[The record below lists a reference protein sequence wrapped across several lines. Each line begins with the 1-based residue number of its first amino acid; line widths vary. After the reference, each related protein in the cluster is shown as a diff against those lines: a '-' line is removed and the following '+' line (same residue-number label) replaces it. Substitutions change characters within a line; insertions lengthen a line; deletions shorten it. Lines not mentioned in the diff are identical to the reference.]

1 MQSSL
6 RDRIAEVLYRQH
18 YRLGHGNSDDIT
30 WDDLEPALK
39 DVYRDDAD
47 AVIAELDEARTA
59 TTPDQLASLPFLAV
73 VRETYTSAAGWEH
86 SLIWER
92 RSGNENWACI
102 AAPIPPKNTVP
113 NLPAVVLWPTDW
125 SNHD

>member
-1 MQSSL
+1 MSDL
-6 RDRIAEVLYRQH
+6 RDRIIAALEASFDRFGV
-18 YRLGHGNSDDIT
+18 DDYN
-30 WDDLEPALK
+30 LM
-39 DVYRDDAD
+39 AD
-47 AVIAELDEARTA
+47 AVIAALGEARTV

-92 RSGNENWACI
+92 RFGNESWACI
-102 AAPIPPKNTVP
+102 AAPIPPTRTVP

-125 SNHD
+125 SNDD